1 MLRSRR
7 SRSRHGAQACA
18 VMSAVLLLASVSLLY
33 TRLSLFSSHSPN
45 HLRSGSG
52 EDAVLFPDSLLV
64 SDSDI
69 VESGGGRGSTTSA
82 EDRIDEHD
90 DAIEDDRNDGVS
102 NEEDENQDAEQEQE
116 VDPNRNSKTSSSGFY
131 FDHVHGVIRRA
142 FNKRS
147 IDEWDYDYAGFSI
160 GSGIGGSDDNS
171 GAKSKA
177 AFGSDDVPLDES
189 IRRKIV
195 EVTSV
200 EDALL
205 LKSGKRVSP
214 LREGWGDWFDKKGE
228 FLRKD
233 RMFRSNIETLNPLN
247 NPMLQDPDAVG
258 ITGLTRGDK
267 AVKQWRLSEVKR
279 NPFMAKKPLSVAEK
293 RVPNEFRES
302 RSVDERKS
310 EIKSGERKTLD
321 DADDAKRM
329 ETKEEKNVE
338 LEREHL
344 YADGTRWGY
353 YPGLD
358 SSLSFSGFMDSFFRN
373 EKCSVRVFMVWNS
386 PGWMFSV
393 KHQRGLE
400 SLLSQHRD
408 ACVVVFSETVELDF
422 FRNTFVKDGYKVA
435 VAMPNLDEL
444 LKDTPTHV
452 FASVWFDWRKTKFYP
467 THYSELV
474 RLAALYKY
482 GGVYLDSD
490 VIVLG
495 SLSSLKNTLGVEDQ
509 AVGESLNGAVMSFE
523 KKSPFLLECLNEYY
537 LTYDDKCLR
546 CNGADL
552 LTRVAKRFQ
561 NGKNRRVTQQELNIR
576 PFSVFFPVSSQQITN
591 YFSIPATEDEKTQ
604 QDELFKK
611 IINESLTFHFWNSV
625 TSSLIPEPESLVA
638 RSNRFLLRPSEIPN
652 SLCSLYFFRLISSD
666 HESGDFSPPPPSP
679 SPSSSPS
686 QSLVKSVCSLVC
698 HSYLRQTHVI
708 LSPHRVNLD
717 LDANSLTH
725 EQAITVVATLA
736 SEAGSMVALCFF
748 YWSLGFEKFRHFMRL
763 YLVTADSLIANGN
776 LERAHEVMRCMLR
789 NFSEIGRLNEAV
801 NMVMDMQ
808 NQGLSP
814 SAITLNC
821 VLEIAIESGLIE
833 YAENVFDE
841 MSVRGVCPDSSSYK
855 LMVIGCF
862 RDGKIQEADRWLS
875 GMIQRG
881 FVPDNATCTLILSA
895 LCENGLVNRAIWYFR
910 KMIDLGLKPNLINYT
925 SLIDGL
931 CKKGSIKQAFEMLEE
946 MVRIGWKPN
955 VYTHTALIDGLC
967 KRGWTE
973 KAFRLFLKLVRSDNY
988 KPNVHTYTS
997 MIGGYCK
1004 EDKLNRAEMLF
1015 SRMKEQGLSPNVNT
1029 YTTLINGHC
1038 KAGNFDRAYELM
1050 NVMGGEGF
1058 RPNIYTYN
1066 AVVDSL
1072 CKRSRASEA
1081 YELLNKAFSCG
1092 LEADGVT
1099 YTILIQEQCKQSDI
1113 KQALAFFCR
1122 MKKTGFEAD
1131 MRLNNILI
1139 AAFCRQKQ
1147 MKESEKLF
1155 EYSVSLGLVPTKE
1168 TYTSMISGY
1177 CKEGGIDLALRYFNN
1192 MKRHG
1197 CVADSFTYGSL
1208 ISGLCKKAMVDEACK
1223 LYEAM
1228 IDKGI
1233 SPSEVARV
1241 TLAYEYCKRNDSAN
1255 AMILLEPL
1263 DKKLWIR
1270 TVKTLVRKLCSEKKV
1285 GVAALFFQK
1294 LLEKDGNADRV
1305 TLAAFTTACS
1315 ESGKNNLVADLTLR
1329 ISRGVG

>member
-18 VMSAVLLLASVSLLY
+18 VMSAILLLASVSLLY

-45 HLRSGSG
+45 HLRSGSS

-64 SDSDI
+64 SDSD
-69 VESGGGRGSTTSA
+69 VETTGGGGRGSTTST

-90 DAIEDDRNDGVS
+90 DAIEDDGGS

-116 VDPNRNSKTSSSGFY
+116 VDLNRNKGGSSSSSSSGFY
-131 FDHVHGVIRRA
+131 FDHVNGVIRRA

-147 IDEWDYDYAGFSI
+147 IDEWDYDYTGFSI
-160 GSGIGGSDDNS
+160 DSDNLGD
-171 GAKSKA
+171 KSRA

-195 EVTSV
+195 EVKSV

-205 LKSGKRVSP
+205 LKSGKKVSP
-214 LREGWGDWFDKKGE
+214 LREGWGDWFDKKGD
-228 FLRKD
+228 FLRRD
-233 RMFRSNIETLNPLN
+233 RMFKSNIETLNPLN
-247 NPMLQDPDAVG
+247 NPMLQDPDSVG

-267 AVKQWRLSEVKR
+267 VVQKWRLNQIKR
-279 NPFMAKKPLSVAEK
+279 NPFMAKKPLSVVSEK
-293 RVPNEFRES
+293 KEPNEVRES
-302 RSVDERKS
+302 RERIRLQNRDDGRHGEVKR
-310 EIKSGERKTLD
+310 GERKTLD
-321 DADDAKRM
+321 DDKKIER
-329 ETKEEKNVE
+329 KEQTNTEFEGKHDEVA
-338 LEREHL
+338 EHM
-344 YADGTRWGY
+344 YADGTKWGY
-353 YPGLD
+353 YPGIEL
-358 SSLSFSGFMDSFFRN
+358 SLSFSDFMDSFFRK
-373 EKCSVRVFMVWNS
+373 EKCSMRVFMVWNS

-393 KHQRGLE
+393 RHQRGIE

-422 FRNTFVKDGYKVA
+422 FRNSFVKDGYKVA

-444 LKDTPTHV
+444 LQDTPTHV

-490 VIVLG
+490 VLVLG
-495 SLSSLKNTLGVEDQ
+495 SLSSLRNTIGMEDQ
-509 AVGESLNGAVMSFE
+509 AAGESLNGAVMSFE

-552 LTRVAKRFQ
+552 LTRVAKRFL
-561 NGKNRRVTQQELNIR
+561 NGKNRRMTQQELNIR
-576 PFSVFFPVSSQQITN
+576 PSSVFFPISSHHITK
-591 YFSIPATEDEKTQ
+591 YFTYPAIEDEKSQ
-604 QDELFKK
+604 QDESFKK
-611 IINESLTFHFWNSV
+611 ILNESLTFHFWNSI

-638 RSNRFLLRPSEIPN
+638 R
-652 SLCSLYFFRLISSD
+652 LISSD
-666 HESGDFSPPPPSP
+666 HESSDLSPPSSS

-686 QSLVKSVCSLVC
+686 QSLVKSVCSLVYN
-698 HSYLRQTHVI
+698 SYLRQNHVI
-708 LSPHRVNLD
+708 QSPHRVNLD
-717 LDANSLTH
+717 FDANSLTH
-725 EQAITVVATLA
+725 EQAITVVASLA
-736 SEAGSMVALCFF
+736 SESGSMVALCFF
-748 YWSLGFEKFRHFMRL
+748 YWAVGFKKFRHFMRL

-776 LERAHEVMRCMLR
+776 LQKAHEVMRCMLR

-801 NMVMDMQ
+801 GMVMDMQ

-814 SAITLNC
+814 SSITMNR

-841 MSVRGVCPDSSSYK
+841 MSVRGVCPDSSSFK
-855 LMVIGCF
+855 VMVIGCF

-881 FVPDNATCTLILSA
+881 FIPDNATCTLILSA

-910 KMIDLGLKPNLINYT
+910 KMIDLGFKPNLINFT

-946 MVRIGWKPN
+946 MVRNGWKPN

-973 KAFRLFLKLVRSDNY
+973 KAFRLFLKLVRSDTY

-1015 SRMKEQGLSPNVNT
+1015 SRMKEQGLFPNVNT
-1029 YTTLINGHC
+1029 YTTLIDGHC
-1038 KAGNFDRAYELM
+1038 KADNFERAYELM
-1050 NVMGGEGF
+1050 NLMGDEGF

-1066 AVVDSL
+1066 AVIDSL
-1072 CKRSRASEA
+1072 CKKSRAPEA

-1092 LEADGVT
+1092 LEADRVT

-1122 MKKTGFEAD
+1122 MNKSGFEAD

-1139 AAFCRQKQ
+1139 AAFCRQKK
-1147 MKESEKLF
+1147 MKESERLF
-1155 EYSVSLGLVPTKE
+1155 QLVVSLGLVPTKE

-1177 CKEGGIDLALRYFNN
+1177 CKEGDIDLALKYFHN

-1197 CVADSFTYGSL
+1197 CVPDSFTYGSL
-1208 ISGLCKKAMVDEACK
+1208 ISGLCKKSMVDKASK
-1223 LYEAM
+1223 LYETM
-1228 IDKGI
+1228 IDKGL
-1233 SPSEVARV
+1233 SPPEVTRV

-1270 TVKTLVRKLCSEKKV
+1270 TVRTLVRKLCSEKKV

-1294 LLEKDGNADRV
+1294 LLEKDSSADRV

-1315 ESGKNNLVADLTLR
+1315 ESGKNNLVADLTER